1 MQFDLQVG
9 VATLVVAKPLD
20 AEAQSVYNM
29 SIQVTDG
36 TKSATAQVTHT
47 FNLLC
52 TGTAIHTLPDP
63 HHIQLLLPLPCELF
77 TPISP
82 PPSLP
87 LLSPLLGGN
96 YLLLTMEKN
105 TLPLTFPVLLLLL
118 LPLGGIPGQPFK
130 EYPSYHWING
140 IIPR

>member
-87 LLSPLLGGN
+87 LLSPLFGGKLSLAD
-96 YLLLTMEKN
+96 YGKKYSA
-105 TLPLTFPVLLLLL
+105 FDISCAAAAAAAF
-118 LPLGGIPGQPFK
+118 GWHSRSAF
-130 EYPSYHWING
+130 
-140 IIPR
+140 